1 MKRRPDILYG
11 PKQRFLKMCLGLVG
25 AGVLGLACLNQTVPE
40 TLIASSNLC
49 SGVCNPIQVLVQE
62 RETAQR
68 IPGVQILGLRWEGDT
83 WRKVLEC
90 ENGQVSTGT
99 EENLVDEQGCFLMNV
114 AGLYQFTAVAA
125 GYDNL
130 EQRLRLGSVETVDEF
145 LIAHVARRAL

>member
-62 RETAQR
+62 KETAQR
-68 IPGVQILGLRWEGDT
+68 VPGVQILGLRWEADT
-83 WRKVLEC
+83 WRKVLERKMAKYRL
-90 ENGQVSTGT
+90 GRR
-99 EENLVDEQGCFLMNV
+99 DRLMNK
-114 AGLYQFTAVAA
+114 AA
-125 GYDNL
+125 
-130 EQRLRLGSVETVDEF
+130 S
-145 LIAHVARRAL
+145 

>member
-1 MKRRPDILYG
+1 MFR
-11 PKQRFLKMCLGLVG
+11 
-25 AGVLGLACLNQTVPE
+25 
-40 TLIASSNLC
+40 
-49 SGVCNPIQVLVQE
+49 VCNPIQVLVQE
-62 RETAQR
+62 KETAQR
-68 IPGVQILGLRWEGDT
+68 IPGVQILGLRWEDT

-130 EQRLRLGSVETVDEF
+130 EQRLKLGSVETVDEF
-145 LIAHVARRAL
+145 FDCSCSPESTLSLKMEIRQESVE